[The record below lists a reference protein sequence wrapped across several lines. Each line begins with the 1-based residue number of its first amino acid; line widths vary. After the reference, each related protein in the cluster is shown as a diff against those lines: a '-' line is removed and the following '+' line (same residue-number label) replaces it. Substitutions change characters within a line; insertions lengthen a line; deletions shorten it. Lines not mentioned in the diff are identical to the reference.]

1 MLVKMTL
8 RFHVTLGRRAQIK
21 ETNYNNDGED
31 VMKGKLSRFVIGGS
45 ITFGAS
51 TLKISVAFL

>member
-1 MLVKMTL
+1 MTL
-8 RFHVTLGRRAQIK
+8 RFHVTLGRLAQIK